1 MLSVYKA
8 SAGSGKTFALAFEY
22 IKLVLGSKDPETGK
36 YRLNKSGRERHRPVL
51 AITFT
56 NKATDEM
63 KRRIIHELAVLAGVD
78 AAEGATSPYAGK
90 LMSLF
95 GCTAEELSQSAYS
108 ALHELLFDFNFFN
121 ISTIDAFFQNVL
133 RIFAREAELT
143 GNYDVEL
150 DDRYA
155 TGVGVNNML
164 LSINYDTQNG
174 DSRRLSEWLKQ
185 FMLERLDEGKSF
197 NMFNRSSKFHDE
209 LINFAGNLSS
219 EKFKLHS
226 DALLDYLND
235 DTRISDFDAELK
247 RRSEAMLGNCEE
259 MALRALNLLTM
270 NGLPTEKYV
279 NLHVMS
285 TLKKWVS
292 GVHAP
297 LKTTCQKAIDAV
309 DSRYYKDVVKK
320 GNIVGDVDRA
330 IVEALST
337 IDGSLPLATF
347 YASTRRQLYVLG
359 MLGDI
364 FRYISDFRNDNNLI
378 LLSDTNDLLRRIISE
393 DDAPFIYER
402 VGVRLKHFLIDEFQD
417 TSKLQWENLS
427 PLVSESLSTGNDN
440 LIIGDEKQ
448 CIYRFRNSDP
458 SLLRTEVAGQFAG
471 STSEHGNDLS
481 GNTNWRSSA
490 DVVRFNNTLF
500 TYIAEASGMNDIY
513 RNVVQQVSPAHTGHR
528 GYVKATCIDAPTVD
542 DFDTET
548 LPLMAAEIKRQL
560 DAGYRQSDITV
571 LVRQRSEGEKVIN
584 FLLNYPDGNPEFP
597 RLNIISDDALGINN
611 SPAVRLIVSV
621 LRFIDTPDSLDGVSD
636 NRYLSPREITR
647 LLNRYEYFMSRDN
660 SPSEA
665 LGEALRSEAVID
677 SLADEAA
684 TMECVSLPS
693 IVERIIMRYIPETSL
708 DAENAF
714 ISAFQDT
721 VIDFCS
727 RGTSDLHS
735 FIKWW
740 DTTGNRTCLSSP
752 PDMDALKVMTI
763 HKSKGLEF
771 KCVHIPYATWAMAK
785 DKDIHWFTPTGF
797 ETFPAGVVPP
807 VLPMQSSSSL
817 MGTPL
822 EEEYLLNRREE
833 IADTLNVTYV
843 AFTRAVDELIINY
856 QCADK
861 ATENMRTPIG
871 YYIKRAAEN
880 VTAGYCEEK
889 AAVIGDGLSVKSGD
903 IFIPIRE
910 YTSEGITKIGI
921 PAVSVPRK
929 GDGERAGNMVKITPY
944 FSSDRDDLWKMSRI
958 EDVCDMERPRDRGI
972 MLHDMLGDVRHLD
985 DIPVAVRR
993 HSYRLNLTESEILEL
1008 ISYLRHVTSQRDVA
1022 QWFDGYDRIVRERTI
1037 MLPSGDSYRP
1047 DRVVWTSGGTV
1058 DVIDYK
1064 SGEERPKEY
1073 ARQVL
1078 RYMSLL
1084 SDAGYANVR
1093 GFIWYLDTGKIVQ
1106 VNRN

>member
-8 SAGSGKTFALAFEY
+8 SAGSGKTFTLAFEY
-22 IKLVLGSKDPETGK
+22 IKLVLGSKDPESGR
-36 YRLNKSGRERHRPVL
+36 YRLNKTGREHHRSVL
-51 AITFT
+51 AVTFT

-63 KRRIIHELAVLAGVD
+63 KRRIIHELAVLAGMD
-78 AAEGATSPYAGK
+78 AACGAKSPYAEK

-95 GCTAEELSQSAYS
+95 DCTVEELSQSACR

-155 TGVGVNNML
+155 IGVGVNNML
-164 LSINYDTQNG
+164 SSINYDSQDRN
-174 DSRRLSEWLKQ
+174 SQRLSEWLKQ
-185 FMLERLDEGKSF
+185 FMLDRLDEGKSF

-209 LINFAGNLSS
+209 LINFAGNLSN

-226 DALLDYLND
+226 DALLDYLKD
-235 DTRISDFDAELK
+235 ERRISDFDGELK
-247 RRSEAMLGNCEE
+247 RCSEVMLKDCEE
-259 MALRALNLLTM
+259 KALRALNLIPL
-270 NGLPTEKYV
+270 NSLPTEKYV

-285 TLKKWVS
+285 VLKKWAS
-292 GVHAP
+292 GNHVP
-297 LKTTCQKAIDAV
+297 LNGTSVKAIDIV

-320 GNIVGDVDRA
+320 GNIVADVDNA

-337 IDGSLPLATF
+337 INTTLPIVSFYSL
-347 YASTRRQLYVLG
+347 TRKQLYVLG

-364 FRYISDFRNDNNLI
+364 FRYISDFRSDNNII
-378 LLSDTNDLLRRIISE
+378 LLSDTNDLLRRIISQ

-471 STSEHGNDLS
+471 NTCEHGNDIS

-500 TYIAEASGMNDIY
+500 TYIAETFGMSDIY
-513 RNVVQQVSPAHTGHR
+513 GNVAQQVSPAHINHR
-528 GYVKATCIDAPTVD
+528 GYVKATCIDESTVEE
-542 DFDTET
+542 FDKET

-560 DAGYRQSDITV
+560 DAGYKQSDITV
-571 LVRQRSEGEKVIN
+571 LVRQRSEGEKVIG
-584 FLLNYPDGNPEFP
+584 FLLNYPDEHPDFP
-597 RLNIISDDALGINN
+597 HLNIISDDALGINN
-611 SPAVRLIVSV
+611 SPSVRLIVSV
-621 LRFIDTPDSLDGVSD
+621 LRFIDTPDSTENTVN
-636 NRYLSPREITR
+636 NRYLSSREITR
-647 LLNRYEYFMSRDN
+647 LLNRYEYFMSRGN
-660 SPSEA
+660 NPSAA
-665 LGEALRSEAVID
+665 LGKALKSEAVID

-693 IVERIIMRYIPETSL
+693 IVERIIMRYIPRTSL
-708 DAENAF
+708 ETENAF

-721 VIDFCS
+721 VMDFCS
-727 RGTSDLHS
+727 RGVSDLHS

-740 DTTGNRTCLSSP
+740 DTAGYKTCLSSP

-771 KCVHIPYATWAMAK
+771 KCVHIPYATWTMAK
-785 DKDIHWFTPTGF
+785 DKDIHWFSPLGF
-797 ETFPAGVVPP
+797 ESFPAEMVPP

-822 EEEYLLNRREE
+822 EEEYMQNHYEE
-833 IADTLNVTYV
+833 ITDTLNVTYV

-856 QCADK
+856 QCTDK
-861 ATENMRTPIG
+861 TGESSKTPVG
-871 YYIKRAAEN
+871 YYIKRATEDITS
-880 VTAGYCEEK
+880 VYCVEK
-889 AAVIGDGLSVKSGD
+889 NDSLVKTLPVDSGE
-903 IFIPIRE
+903 IFVPIQE
-910 YTSEGITKIGI
+910 YTSDGVIEIGF
-921 PAVSVPRK
+921 PTTPPRDAINK
-929 GDGERAGNMVKITPY
+929 ENAAGPTRKVTPY
-944 FSSDRDDLWKMSRI
+944 YSSDRDDMWKMSHI
-958 EDVCDMERPRDRGI
+958 EELRDLDRPRDRGI
-972 MLHDMLGDVRHLD
+972 VLHDILGDVRHIE

-993 HSYRLNLTESEILEL
+993 HSYRLNLQENEIQEL
-1008 ISYLRHVTSQRDVA
+1008 ILYLQQVTGQKDVA
-1022 QWFDGYDRIVRERTI
+1022 PWFDGYMRIVRERPI
-1037 MLPSGDSYRP
+1037 IHSSGDSYRP
-1047 DRVVWTSGGTV
+1047 DRVVWTSAGTI

-1084 SDAGYANVR
+1084 KDAGYASVR
-1093 GFIWYLDTGKIVQ
+1093 GFVWYLDSGKIVQ
-1106 VNRN
+1106 VN